1 MRYRNLPFCF
11 TLLFACL
18 TPSAARAV
26 TRSGG
31 AHPASK
37 KMSDA
42 WPASAQK
49 RARPARVEKNRKPKP
64 PAPGFSKDLEAL
76 RAQFNKDKGHVRLLL
91 LLSPT

>member
-1 MRYRNLPFCF
+1 MRYRNLSFCF

-26 TRSGG
+26 TCSGG
-31 AHPASK
+31 AHPASEK
-37 KMSDA
+37 TSDA
-42 WPASAQK
+42 RPASAQK
-49 RARPARVEKNRKPKP
+49 KARPARVEKGRKPKP

-76 RAQFNKDKGHVRLLL
+76 RAQFNRDKGRVRLLM